1 MRTSRTPRPRAAPPS
16 TAPGS
21 VGCSFSAPAG
31 FDWPTNAGTLTLTNS
46 TVINNTSPGYGGGI
60 GNIGGLTLTNSTVSG
75 NTASDG
81 DARWKTGGR

>member
-1 MRTSRTPRPRAAPPS
+1 VTIGISD
-16 TAPGS
+16 TATVVTLSGVTVQHGNS
-21 VGCSFSAPAG
+21 GG
-31 FDWPTNAGTLTLTNS
+31 DGGGIYNAGTLTLTNS

-75 NTASDG
+75 NSASDG